1 MGLEHFGCDGE
12 VQKYRG
18 LPIAK
23 KERAAL
29 AREQACARGAMQLR
43 VRRINDRDR
52 REVPFS

>member
-23 KERAAL
+23 EEWAAL
-29 AREQACARGAMQLR
+29 AGEQACARGAMQLR
-43 VRRINDRDR
+43 VRRINGRDR